1 VVGGLVIIS
10 YIMKITLVYLSMPI
24 TYRIILQKIASNKTV
39 SRVLEN
45 ITSLFFKEDTN
56 KGLYFMNSAKRE
68 TKVEVTDQNNSF
80 TNLYEI
86 SLFLTTSKS
95 FNLENIKSNTIEHKD
110 LFKIKHPY
118 DHVYW
123 GAQNQLLLTEE
134 MQAFIHKLGK
144 ENTEFKVR
152 SNID

>member
-1 VVGGLVIIS
+1 
-10 YIMKITLVYLSMPI
+10 
-24 TYRIILQKIASNKTV
+24 
-39 SRVLEN
+39 
-45 ITSLFFKEDTN
+45 
-56 KGLYFMNSAKRE
+56 MNSAKRE

-80 TNLYEI
+80 TNLYEM

-95 FNLENIKSNTIEHKD
+95 FNLENIKSKTIEHKD

-134 MQAFIHKLGK
+134 MQVFIHKLGK

-152 SNID
+152 SNMD